1 MVLIQSELIEFRGHS
16 DDIIC
21 ISAEL
26 RNRVKQIQVG
36 VLFMHKTRNEGRV
49 LVVFRIGLFID
60 CSFEVVV

>member
-1 MVLIQSELIEFRGHS
+1 VVLIQSELIEFRGDS

-26 RNRVKQIQVG
+26 RDRVEQIQVG
-36 VLFMHKTRNEGRV
+36 ILFMDKTRNEGRV
-49 LVVFRIGLFID
+49 LVVFRVGLFID